1 MNEWSVDILRQGPW
15 DLWTLVCLLAAATLL
30 AHAVIGKVWNGPNR
44 KVIGGLVV
52 AGVVGTLLIVTL
64 PPLRNPKVGLVW
76 TFVLLSILSVA
87 FYLNLRQQ
95 LTATRWRILLG
106 LRVAALALLVPM
118 LFEPVV
124 RFVSRP
130 TPEKPLIFL
139 VDRSAS
145 MSFPDVQNGP
155 TRLQSVWQALRGQLP
170 TLRDHFV
177 PQFATFADGYTELK
191 SADELANL
199 SPDGKSTDIV
209 AGVSKALAAS
219 TRDDA
224 EIVLLTDGID
234 NTSPNVVD
242 VVGASKRPI
251 HTVRV
256 GSDQAQPTAMANLS
270 ADDVQAADDFVVN
283 HEAKVTATL
292 RSSAM
297 ANRVVDVKLAE
308 IDAAGKTVG
317 TPVVE
322 KLVLQPL
329 PGGQT
334 VELPYKPTRVGVHRL
349 AVWVD
354 PIAGERSVVDNRQEF
369 QGLAIDPRI
378 KVLYVEG
385 RARPEYRELSRA
397 LSRDPNL
404 ELATLLRIQ
413 NDRFAAG
420 GFVDGAPFKQMP
432 RTLDEWKKFDVI
444 LLGDLDASFLPRPQQ
459 AFIEQAVQG
468 GAGLLM
474 MGGQNSFG
482 PGGYKDTAIEKAL
495 PVFVGELAAGQEKSE
510 FVPRLTDD
518 GKSHPAMEGL
528 ADWMATDAPKK
539 LPTLRGNVVVPKAK
553 SGAQVLLVHEGKPGP
568 DGRPQIVLAV
578 QRYGEGRAAACTV
591 DTTYLWYLPLRGMGQ
606 DSPYNRFWGQL
617 VRWLA
622 NSDVR
627 NRDRGPGMEAL
638 LNKNV
643 FQLGE
648 SVRVRAVVRDEK
660 GDATRFAQVSL
671 SMTKTG
677 DANTSGSGTPAQQFT
692 LAPSETRTG
701 MYDVTIPNP
710 EKGDFELTMTATK
723 DGKELGRQQL
733 KFSVIAPADEMLKL
747 AADPELLKQIANG
760 THGYYY
766 ELSQLG
772 TLVQELIRTTAGDTG
787 LKQRTVPLHSFVR
800 ATAAAT
806 IGDPG
811 WNKKFDLPT
820 QGFLAVLI
828 LATEWFLRRRW
839 QLP

>member
-1 MNEWSVDILRQGPW
+1 VNEWSVDILRQGPR
-15 DLWTLVCLLAAATLL
+15 DLWTWVCLLATATLG
-30 AHAVIGKVWNGPNR
+30 AHALIGKAWASPNR
-44 KVIGGLVV
+44 KLIGGLVV
-52 AGVVGTLLIVTL
+52 VGLTGTLLVVAL
-64 PPLRNPKVGLVW
+64 PPLRNAKVGLAW
-76 TFVLLSILSVA
+76 TFVLLCILSVT

-95 LTATRWRILLG
+95 LSATRWWMLLALRI
-106 LRVAALALLVPM
+106 VALALLVPM
-118 LFEPVV
+118 LFEPVI
-124 RFVSRP
+124 RFVARSK
-130 TPEKPLIFL
+130 PEKPLIFL

-145 MSFPDVQNGP
+145 MSFPDAQNGP

-170 TLRDHFV
+170 ALREHFV
-177 PQFATFADGYTELK
+177 PQFATFADSYAELK
-191 SADELANL
+191 SPDELASL
-199 SPDGKSTDIV
+199 TPDGKSTDIV

-242 VVGASKRPI
+242 TVSASSRPI

-270 ADDVQAADDFVVN
+270 VDDVQSADDFVVN
-283 HEAKVTATL
+283 HESKVTATL

-308 IDAAGKTVG
+308 IDATGKTIG

-334 VELPYKPTRVGVHRL
+334 VELPYKPARVGVHRL

-354 PIAGERSVVDNRQEF
+354 PVAGERSVVDNRQEF

-459 AFIEQAVQG
+459 AFIEQAVQN
-468 GAGLLM
+468 GAGLM
-474 MGGQNSFG
+474 MVGGQNSFG
-482 PGGYKDTAIEKAL
+482 PGGYKDSAIEKAL
-495 PVFVGELAAGQEKSE
+495 PVFVGDLNAAQEKTP

-518 GKSHPAMEGL
+518 GKSHPAMAGL
-528 ADWMATDAPKK
+528 TDWLAAGAPKQ
-539 LPTLRGNVVVPKAK
+539 LPPLRGNVVVPRAK
-553 SGAQVLLVHEGKPGP
+553 SGAQVLLVHEGKTGA
-568 DGRPQIVLAV
+568 DGQPQIVLAV

-591 DTTYLWYLPLRGMGQ
+591 DTTYLWYLPLRAMGQ

-671 SMTKTG
+671 AMAKTG
-677 DANTSGSGTPAQQFT
+677 ADASAPDAPQRFT

-701 MYDVTIPNP
+701 MYDVTIPTPN
-710 EKGDFELTMTATK
+710 KGEYELTLTATK
-723 DGKELGRQQL
+723 DGKALGQQKL
-733 KFSVIAPADEMLKL
+733 KYSVIAPADEMLKL
-747 AADPELLKQIANG
+747 AANPELLKQIATG

-772 TLVQELIRTTAGDTG
+772 TLVQELVRTTAGETG

-800 ATAAAT
+800 ATASAT

-811 WNKKFDLPT
+811 WNKKYDLPL
-820 QGFLAVLI
+820 QGFLAILI
-828 LATEWFLRRRW
+828 LTTEWFLRRRW

>member
-1 MNEWSVDILRQGPW
+1 MNEWSVDILRQGSW
-15 DLWTLVCLLAAATLL
+15 DLWTLVCLLATAVLL
-30 AHAVIGKVWNGPNR
+30 VHAIVGKVWTRANR
-44 KVIGGLVV
+44 GLIVGLVI
-52 AGVVGTLLIVTL
+52 AGVVGTFLVVAL

-76 TFVLLSILSVA
+76 TFLLLSILSTT
-87 FYLNLRQQ
+87 FYLNLKPQ
-95 LTATRWRILLG
+95 LSAMRWRILLG
-106 LRVAALALLVPM
+106 MRIAALALLVPM
-118 LFEPVV
+118 LFEPVIRYV
-124 RFVSRP
+124 TKP
-130 TPEKPLIFL
+130 KPEKPLIFL
-139 VDRSAS
+139 IDRSAS

-155 TRLQSVWQALRGQLP
+155 TRLQSVWQGLRGQLP
-170 TLRDHFV
+170 TLREHFV
-177 PQFATFADGYTELK
+177 PHFATFADGYSDLK
-191 SADELANL
+191 TAEELANL
-199 SPDGKSTDIV
+199 TPDGQSTDIV
-209 AGVSKALAAS
+209 AGVAKALATS
-219 TRDDA
+219 ERNDA
-224 EIVLLTDGID
+224 EIILLTDGID
-234 NTSPNVVD
+234 NTSPSVVD
-242 VVGASKRPI
+242 AVGASRRPV

-270 ADDVQAADDFVVN
+270 VDDVQSDEDFIVN
-283 HEAKVTATL
+283 HTSKVRATL
-292 RSSAM
+292 RSSAL

-308 IDAAGKTVG
+308 VDADGKTIG

-329 PGGQT
+329 PGGHN

-378 KVLYVEG
+378 KVLYLEG

-420 GFVDGAPFKQMP
+420 GFVNGTAFKQMP
-432 RTLDEWKKFDVI
+432 RTLEEWKQFDVLI
-444 LLGDLDASFLPRPQQ
+444 IGDLDSSFLPRPQQ

-474 MGGQNSFG
+474 IGGQTSFG
-482 PGGYKDTAIEKAL
+482 PGGYKETAIEKTL
-495 PVFVGELAAGQEKSE
+495 PVFVGELNAAQEKTP
-510 FVPRLTDD
+510 FVPRLTDE

-528 ADWMATDAPKK
+528 ADWMTAGGAKQ
-539 LPTLRGNVVVPKAK
+539 LPDLRGNVVVPRAK
-553 SGAQVLLVHEGKPGP
+553 TGAQVLLIHEGKQGT
-568 DGRPQIVLAV
+568 DGQPQIVLATH
-578 QRYGEGRAAACTV
+578 RYGEGRAAACTV

-627 NRDRGPGMEAL
+627 NRDRGPGLEAL
-638 LNKNV
+638 LNKNI

-648 SVRVRAVVRDEK
+648 SVRVRGVVRDEK

-671 SMTKTG
+671 AMTKAGEPTES
-677 DANTSGSGTPAQQFT
+677 ATRFT
-692 LAPSETRTG
+692 LTPSETRTG

-710 EKGDFELTMTATK
+710 EKGDYELTLVATK
-723 DGKELGRQQL
+723 DNKELGTQKL
-733 KFSVIAPADEMLKL
+733 KFSVIAPADEMRKL
-747 AADPELLKQIANG
+747 AADPDLLRQIATATN
-760 THGYYY
+760 GYYY
-766 ELSQLG
+766 ELSQLNG
-772 TLVQELIRTTAGDTG
+772 LVQELIRTTAYNTG
-787 LKQRTVPLHSFVR
+787 LRQTTVPLHSFLR
-800 ATAAAT
+800 AGVTAT
-806 IGDPG
+806 LGEQG
-811 WNKKFDLPT
+811 WDKKYDLPT
-820 QGFLAVLI
+820 QGFLAILI
-828 LATEWFLRRRW
+828 LAGEWFLRRRW